1 MSIEEMNI
9 EDLKQL
15 VLKQENRI
23 KELEKELSESKDYS
37 SKYYS
42 AKAKY
47 AALKDGIIRTLEGIG
62 YAD

>member
-1 MSIEEMNI
+1 MSIEEMDF
-9 EDLKQL
+9 EELKQL
-15 VLKQENRI
+15 ALKQENRI
-23 KELEKELSESKDYS
+23 KELEKELSENKEYA

-62 YAD
+62 YAN